1 MIEFSRPQADEYD
14 PYYSDY
20 IDRVEEADVIEV
32 LRRQQADSEAVLMGL
47 TDEAGSFRYA
57 PDKWSVKEVV
67 GHLSDTERVF
77 AYRAL
82 CIARGETQSLPGMDQ
97 DIYVAGAGFD
107 SRGMDS
113 LAEEFSAVRSAAI
126 ALFESFDQQS
136 WARSG
141 VANGVE
147 ISVRALAFIV
157 AGHESHHM
165 AILRDRYR
173 VGS

>member
-1 MIEFSRPQADEYD
+1 MIALSRPEADEYD
-14 PYYSDY
+14 SYYSDY
-20 IDRVEEADVIEV
+20 IDRVEDADVIEV
-32 LRRQQADSEAVLMGL
+32 LQRQQADSEAVLMGL
-47 TDEAGSFRYA
+47 SYEAGSFRYA

-97 DIYVAGAGFD
+97 DIYVVGARFD
-107 SRGMDS
+107 SRGIDS
-113 LAEEFSAVRSAAI
+113 LAEEFSAVRSATI
-126 ALFESFDQQS
+126 ALFESFDQES
-136 WARSG
+136 WDRSG
-141 VANGVE
+141 VANGVRV
-147 ISVRALAFIV
+147 SVRALAFIV

>member
-1 MIEFSRPQADEYD
+1 MIEFSRPQADEHD
-14 PYYSDY
+14 PYYSAY
-20 IDRVEEADVIEV
+20 IDRIKEADVIDV
-32 LRRQQADSEAVLMGL
+32 LRRQQVASEAVLMGL
-47 TDEAGSFRYA
+47 ADEAGNFRYA

-82 CIARGETQSLPGMDQ
+82 CIARGEIQSLPGMDQ
-97 DIYVAGAGFD
+97 DIYVAGASFD
-107 SRGMDS
+107 TRGMDS
-113 LAEEFSAVRSAAI
+113 LAAEFSAVRSATI
-126 ALFESFDQQS
+126 ALFESLDQKS
-136 WARSG
+136 WDRSG
-141 VANGVE
+141 VANDVA

-165 AILRDRYR
+165 AILRDRYG